1 MKNFKM
7 YLPLVSGDLLPYEF
21 DSGKQLIHDIFSD
34 DFGAPP
40 KCLVIEC
47 TTKDNK
53 TVTISIPYSAS
64 NEVRVDIE

>member
-1 MKNFKM
+1 M
-7 YLPLVSGDLLPYEF
+7 YLPLVSGGLLPLDF
-21 DSGKQLIHDIFSD
+21 DSDKQLINELISD

-53 TVTISIPYSAS
+53 TVTISIPYSDN
-64 NEVRVDIE
+64 NEVVVNIE